1 MQEDTVLITGSIFDH
16 AGERKTTQA
25 RARDHVCGMC
35 VYLLVCACT
44 VTKRE
49 FMRGHRWIQ
58 GGEGKKKERDREGGA
73 WWFFCCAFSG
83 PASPCLLLPSV
94 ESISDCIML
103 GRQENE

>member
-1 MQEDTVLITGSIFDH
+1 MQEDTVLMTGSIFDH

-44 VTKRE
+44 VTKQE

-58 GGEGKKKERDREGGA
+58 GGERKKREREREREREVRGG
-73 WWFFCCAFSG
+73 FSVG
-83 PASPCLLLPSV
+83 LSVVQQPPASSCLLWSPLV
-94 ESISDCIML
+94 IA
-103 GRQENE
+103 